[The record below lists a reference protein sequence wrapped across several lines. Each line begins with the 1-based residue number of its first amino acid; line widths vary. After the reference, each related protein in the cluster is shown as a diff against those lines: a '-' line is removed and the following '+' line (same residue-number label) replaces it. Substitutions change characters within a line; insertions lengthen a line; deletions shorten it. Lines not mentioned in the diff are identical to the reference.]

1 MHLPYKVIKILKFCP
16 FNMTYIIS
24 TVSWMI
30 DGGCNPYV
38 KCAHSIH
45 LSDILMQISK
55 TAYLYTMAANCK
67 NSDPLNRIDQ
77 AIVNFTEDVHN

>member
-1 MHLPYKVIKILKFCP
+1 
-16 FNMTYIIS
+16 
-24 TVSWMI
+24 MI
-30 DGGCNPYV
+30 GGGCNPYV

-67 NSDPLNRIDQ
+67 NIDPLNRIDQ
-77 AIVNFTEDVHN
+77 AIVNSTEDVHN

>member
-1 MHLPYKVIKILKFCP
+1 
-16 FNMTYIIS
+16 
-24 TVSWMI
+24 MI

-45 LSDILMQISK
+45 PSDILMQSSK

-77 AIVNFTEDVHN
+77 LSYSKFHRCTQLKMVLHVTIPVYDVLPTNL

>member
-1 MHLPYKVIKILKFCP
+1 
-16 FNMTYIIS
+16 
-24 TVSWMI
+24 MI

-45 LSDILMQISK
+45 LSDTLMQISK
-55 TAYLYTMAANCK
+55 TACLYAMAANCK

-77 AIVNFTEDVHN
+77 LSYSKFHRRCTQLKTVLHITIPVYDVLPTDL

>member
-1 MHLPYKVIKILKFCP
+1 MEIVIPTL
-16 FNMTYIIS
+16 NVH
-24 TVSWMI
+24 TVYTS
-30 DGGCNPYV
+30 V
-38 KCAHSIH
+38 H
-45 LSDILMQISK
+45 DILVQISK